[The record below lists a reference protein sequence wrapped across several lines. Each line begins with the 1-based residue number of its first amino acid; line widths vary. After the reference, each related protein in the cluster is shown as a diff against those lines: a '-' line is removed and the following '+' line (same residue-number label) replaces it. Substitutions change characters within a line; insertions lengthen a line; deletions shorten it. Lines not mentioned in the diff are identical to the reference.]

1 MSQKQFKTQPAAQA
15 GSPGE
20 TAAEGAEVGGV
31 HSNPELEWLDLH
43 ALNAE
48 TRAYLKERRRDPACT
63 HACPRSEG
71 QHTWRCSYS
80 RNHPRLYTRVSTER
94 RTGGWFRGIGNK
106 NSRQN
111 SEAPT
116 HALSQSQSGTEIPV
130 LESLRRH
137 PAPGLIGTCVP
148 TGFPERKSTRSG
160 WPDCGNHLRHGPNTP
175 AMAG

>member
-31 HSNPELEWLDLH
+31 HSNPDLEWLDLH

-71 QHTWRCSYS
+71 QGDGSEESEIRTPDKIRKLQRTLYRKAKAEPKYRFWSLYGDILRRDLLEHAFQLVS
-80 RNHPRLYTRVSTER
+80 RKGKAPGVDGQTVETICATAQTRSNGWMKWNGNSKPK
-94 RTGGWFRGIGNK
+94 RTG
-106 NSRQN
+106 
-111 SEAPT
+111 P
-116 HALSQSQSGTEIPV
+116 
-130 LESLRRH
+130 RR
-137 PAPGLIGTCVP
+137 C
-148 TGFPERKSTRSG
+148 
-160 WPDCGNHLRHGPNTP
+160 
-175 AMAG
+175 AG